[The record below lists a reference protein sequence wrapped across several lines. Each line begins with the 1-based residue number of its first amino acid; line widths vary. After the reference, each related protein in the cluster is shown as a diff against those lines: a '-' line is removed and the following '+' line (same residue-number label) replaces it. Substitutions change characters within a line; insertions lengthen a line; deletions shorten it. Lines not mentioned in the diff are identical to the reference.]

1 MVTLPISRSSASK
14 EARTPKVLSGNAGSQ
29 QDKPLDWTHLLVA
42 GSLVAG
48 GVMILGGRR
57 RAGVAIAAAGTALA
71 LLEDQEIVVSWWRK
85 LPNFMARAQDFLDRV
100 EHYAEQASAQGH
112 RIQDIL
118 RR

>member
-1 MVTLPISRSSASK
+1 MVTLPISRSSTAK
-14 EARTPKVLSGNAGSQ
+14 DARTPKVLSANAGSQ